1 MQNSARVSSMV
12 HFVDDET
19 NSQENLGARN
29 WKNPKFQWAI
39 LRETEWET
47 LKKQRFQEKTKDGT
61 LRIQVCP
68 KKGISPTILFWRWDF
83 DHQSYS
89 RDGSGS
95 LGG

>member
-1 MQNSARVSSMV
+1 MNCFPKSEG
-12 HFVDDET
+12 FYGET
-19 NSQENLGARN
+19 LGAEI
-29 WKNPKFQWAI
+29 FAFCFLLATCSGLI
-39 LRETEWET
+39 
-47 LKKQRFQEKTKDGT
+47 DVS

-95 LGG
+95 LGFISIREDRVGFLHQFVNS